1 MRWHLRA
8 LGHCLAV
15 ACVAVLAPG
24 SAAGIDLT
32 RVAGQSVVRPPV
44 KTFMDLRFE
53 NIVRQKYDVSC
64 GAAALATLLRY
75 TFGIETSESEIIE
88 TILRSGDE
96 ETQRKIMQL
105 GFSMLELKAIGEAYG
120 LVGGGFKIE
129 DVKDLQALKV
139 PALTLITIRGYKH
152 FVVVQ
157 GLSGGQV
164 YFADPAFGN
173 RSRPFDQFADMW
185 NGVILVL
192 IDKEGKAIDRDE
204 TLRGTP
210 RARAGDVVPIL
221 NHGFRPVAKPA
232 NEF

>member
-1 MRWHLRA
+1 MRRC
-8 LGHCLAV
+8 CL
-15 ACVAVLAPG
+15 VLACLLVLASG
-24 SAAGIDLT
+24 SARGMDLT
-32 RVAGQSVVRPPV
+32 RVAGQTVIRPTV
-44 KTFMDLRFE
+44 KTLMDLRFE
-53 NIVRQKYDVSC
+53 NIERQKYDISC

-75 TFGIETSESEIIE
+75 TFGIPTSEQEIIE
-88 TILRSGDE
+88 SIFESGDT
-96 ETQRKIMQL
+96 ETQQKIMQL
-105 GFSMLELKAIGEAYG
+105 GFSMLELKEIGESYG
-120 LVGGGFKIE
+120 LVGGGFKVN

-139 PALTLITIRGYKH
+139 PALALITVRGYKH

-173 RSRPFDQFADMW
+173 RSRPIDQFADMW

-192 IDKEGKAIDRDE
+192 IDKEGKVVDRAG

-210 RARAGDVVPIL
+210 RARAADVVPIL
-221 NHGFRPVAKPA
+221 NHGFRPVARPA